1 VTQPSV
7 GRTAVS
13 QPSVG
18 SPRLHL
24 RRTDS
29 TNARARALA
38 AAGAPHG
45 MVVTA
50 TFQDSGRG
58 RQGRTWV
65 APAGRA
71 LLCSVVVRDP
81 PRLLPLVAGV
91 AVAETVAAVRPPD
104 PVSKIW
110 EYVETGG
117 AAAVALK
124 WPNDVQLRGRK
135 VAGILVEGRPQERWA
150 VVGIGINVA
159 VRAEDFPPELRPT
172 AATIGLPPAS
182 IPTTL
187 ARLMQALDRWLV
199 MPERSVLD
207 AFRIRDALITR
218 QVRWVQGSAADAPPR
233 EGRASGIDDDGR
245 LLVSTG
251 DGEMVVLDSGEVHLV
266 R

>member
-1 VTQPSV
+1 MSE
-7 GRTAVS
+7 S
-13 QPSVG
+13 SVG

-24 RRTDS
+24 RRVDS
-29 TNARARALA
+29 TNARARELA

-91 AVAETVAAVRPPD
+91 AVAETVEAMRPPD
-104 PVSKIW
+104 PASKIW
-110 EYVETGG
+110 QYVETGG

-124 WPNDVQLRGRK
+124 WPNDVHLRGRK
-135 VAGILVEGRPQERWA
+135 VAGILVEGRPRNGGRWSGSA
-150 VVGIGINVA
+150 STSPSGSRTSA
-159 VRAEDFPPELRPT
+159 RAAPDRDDDRLGAGVDPADAG
-172 AATIGLPPAS
+172 AADA
-182 IPTTL
+182 
-187 ARLMQALDRWLV
+187 ALDRWLV
-199 MPERSVLD
+199 RP
-207 AFRIRDALITR
+207 
-218 QVRWVQGSAADAPPR
+218 SAP
-233 EGRASGIDDDGR
+233 S
-245 LLVSTG
+245 STHS
-251 DGEMVVLDSGEVHLV
+251 ESAM